1 MVFNAT
7 FQLYRGGRVSLAE
20 KTRVLHQ
27 HPASH

>member
-20 KTRVLHQ
+20 KTRVLHR
-27 HPASH
+27 HAASH